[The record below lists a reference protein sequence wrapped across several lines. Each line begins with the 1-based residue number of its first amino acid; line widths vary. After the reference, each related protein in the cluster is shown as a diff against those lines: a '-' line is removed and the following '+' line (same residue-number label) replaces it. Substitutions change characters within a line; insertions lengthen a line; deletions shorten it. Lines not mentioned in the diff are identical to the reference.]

1 MFNKIFPKNRA
12 VYDVIWKTL
21 VQLEKTTDDS
31 TKRRMRTASWI
42 TKATDTNSEYAIFI
56 ASSTAILVLRT
67 RLEYYIIHPCL
78 SMGTGSLSPEVKR
91 PGRGA
96 DHPTASKC
104 RDHERVELYLYSP
117 FGT

>member
-67 RLEYYIIHPCL
+67 RLEYYIIHTLPVN
-78 SMGTGSLSPEVKR
+78 GY
-91 PGRGA
+91 
-96 DHPTASKC
+96 
-104 RDHERVELYLYSP
+104 RVFVS
-117 FGT
+117 GGKATWAWC